1 MKKRITH
8 TLLLVCGGVLLLWGG
23 LDLWNWATTGQELL
37 AAYGEV
43 EAIVQLVGDTLLC
56 RRRVRRRGPVGPVAG
71 EAWKSPVKKV
81 EGPAFR
87 FFLFSC

>member
-43 EAIVQLVGDTLLC
+43 EAIVQLVGDTLLSAL
-56 RRRVRRRGPVGPVAG
+56 VKLFAGPGCAAG
-71 EAWKSPVKKV
+71 GLWGLWREKPGKA
-81 EGPAFR
+81 R
-87 FFLFSC
+87 

>member
-43 EAIVQLVGDTLLC
+43 GDTLLSALVKLFAGAGC
-56 RRRVRRRGPVGPVAG
+56 AAGGLWGLRREKPGKAR
-71 EAWKSPVKKV
+71 
-81 EGPAFR
+81 
-87 FFLFSC
+87 